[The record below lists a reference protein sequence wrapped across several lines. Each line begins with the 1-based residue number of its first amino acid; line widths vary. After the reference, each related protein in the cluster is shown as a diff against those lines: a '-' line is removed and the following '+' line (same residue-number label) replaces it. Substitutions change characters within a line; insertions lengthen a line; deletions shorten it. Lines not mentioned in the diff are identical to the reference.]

1 MANSEEDE
9 IKVEIKIEDFEK
21 YVQDSIDVALEM
33 IGIKAESYAKI
44 IITENGSV
52 DTGLLRNSIAHAVS
66 GEVPQIGQT
75 YGIKRELHIRS
86 YKANRKKGKEKAV
99 REGTYT
105 RQTPKA
111 QKNSKYVYVG
121 SNVEYAPD
129 VELGHRQKNGKFTKP
144 KPFLKPAMINHREE
158 WEQILKDNVQEAVQD
173 FEDDN

>member
-1 MANSEEDE
+1 MANSEESE

-105 RQTPKA
+105 RQAPKA
-111 QKNSKYVYVG
+111 PKNSKYVYVG